1 MSQFLTTKTPQ
12 EVFQDL
18 QKKIA
23 DQEAKRAA
31 KASKETKPKSKST
44 KRVASK
50 KDDDE
55 GRDAQGL
62 PARWDG
68 KPHVWTLD
76 DQNKLRSNPR
86 MGAPLPL
93 LDSESF
99 AKVNPNVEIV
109 DTKEEM
115 TEVDEHLRRQAYGQD
130 RSKRKIIIVKAHTR
144 VYQTIEE

>member
-1 MSQFLTTKTPQ
+1 MSSFLSPKTPQ
-12 EVFQDL
+12 EIYQDL

-23 DQEAKRAA
+23 DQEAK
-31 KASKETKPKSKST
+31 KASKSKSSKPKSI

-50 KDDDE
+50 KDDEE

-68 KPHVWTLD
+68 KPHTWTLD

-99 AKVNPNVEIV
+99 AKVNPDMKIV